1 MEEKMFEKEIEVQRE
16 SRQFQLQMMHHWYTV
31 DVVVRHHSH
40 HLWQH
45 PLNILTSKDQ
55 CIHLMMMILHKS
67 NKCKLNYMRIYV
79 RIYA

>member
-1 MEEKMFEKEIEVQRE
+1 MEEKMFKKEIEMQRE

-31 DVVVRHHSH
+31 VVRHHFH

-55 CIHLMMMILHKS
+55 CIHLMMMILHKF
-67 NKCKLNYMRIYV
+67 NYMR
-79 RIYA
+79 RNL